1 MLRVQSLNK
10 LSVFRHFALNSSR
23 CKALARRVSALLS
36 LFSMS
41 LFGLVLLSNLTQ
53 AMEVKDLYQT
63 SVVVENQSRQARAAA
78 HKEALSKL
86 FVKISGQHSVLE
98 NSEVKKAIRGA
109 SQYVRKFEFNRDEDG
124 NLTLQTDFDEAKLN
138 KLLRQEAL
146 PIWGK
151 RRPAI
156 LLWMAG
162 EDAQTM
168 VRHVISRESYNHL
181 RKQVLAISKDRGL
194 PIIFPLYD
202 LQDNQSVSVSDV
214 WGYFYHHIAQFSN
227 RYEADAIVI
236 ARFRHVPK
244 DALETSE
251 QQMSDMDDMAVSGE
265 VEHTNEQ
272 DTNWNLQWRV
282 YENDSLVKVNS
293 IDGHLTDVLEQLV
306 HTMADGYASQYAVD
320 SANLANASS
329 ITLTVHGVGDIKHL
343 MAAEQLLTSFSAVAD
358 VTLENLRA
366 EVAKFKVTLVGEP
379 LDLVQGMAL
388 EQHFEEIFDP
398 LNDDRNKI
406 NTDFRWVP

>member
-1 MLRVQSLNK
+1 MASNKVIGKIIAQRV
-10 LSVFRHFALNSSR
+10 
-23 CKALARRVSALLS
+23 
-36 LFSMS
+36 
-41 LFGLVLLSNLTQ
+41 LVLLSVLCIMLLSNVTQ
-53 AMEVKDLYQT
+53 AIEVRDLYQT

-86 FVKISGQHSVLE
+86 FVKISGRHSVLE

-124 NLTLQTDFDEAKLN
+124 NLMLQTDFDEAKLN

-181 RKQVLAISKDRGL
+181 RNQVLAISKDRGL

-214 WGYFYHHIAQFSN
+214 WGYFYHHIAKFSD
-227 RYEADAIVI
+227 RYDADAIVI

-244 DALETSE
+244 DTLEKSE
-251 QQMSDMDDMAVSGE
+251 QQISESNDMVTSGE
-265 VEHTNEQ
+265 VTHTNEQ
-272 DTNWNLQWRV
+272 DTNWNLQWRL
-282 YENDSLVKVNS
+282 YENDSLVKVNN
-293 IDGHLTDVLEQLV
+293 IDGFLTDVLEQLV
-306 HTMADGYASQYAVD
+306 HNMADDYASQYAVD

-329 ITLTVHGVGDIKHL
+329 IMLTVHGVGDIKHL

-398 LNDDRNKI
+398 LNDDRSKI

>member
-1 MLRVQSLNK
+1 M
-10 LSVFRHFALNSSR
+10 
-23 CKALARRVSALLS
+23 
-36 LFSMS
+36 
-41 LFGLVLLSNLTQ
+41 
-53 AMEVKDLYQT
+53 
-63 SVVVENQSRQARAAA
+63 
-78 HKEALSKL
+78 
-86 FVKISGQHSVLE
+86 FVKISGQDSVLE

-109 SQYVRKFEFNRDEDG
+109 SQYVRKFEFNRNEDG
-124 NLTLQTDFDEAKLN
+124 NLMLQTDFDEAKLN

-181 RKQVLAISKDRGL
+181 RNQVLAISKERGL

-227 RYEADAIVI
+227 RYDADAIVI
-236 ARFRHVPK
+236 ARFRHAPK
-244 DALETSE
+244 ERLDSAGTESAEDVVNSE
-251 QQMSDMDDMAVSGE
+251 DKLHA
-265 VEHTNEQ
+265 NEQ
-272 DTNWNLQWRV
+272 DTNWNLQWRL

-306 HTMADGYASQYAVD
+306 HTMADDYASQYAVD

-398 LNDDRNKI
+398 LNDDRSKI